1 MSPTFNEQGFNLY
14 FSWLGEHLCVRS
26 SPDLNFY
33 SFQNFSGNELVQ
45 DKDRD
50 VKYTVLL
57 NRRNPLPSTEEEGD
71 ESTLLPFISK
81 NENSK
86 ETIFTIEN
94 PPKEGFFKLQIY
106 ARRKPNKKGR
116 LKIPLAANFLVEC
129 RHSTQVVTQP
139 VGVRASFSIG
149 NSSSALTS

>member
-1 MSPTFNEQGFNLY
+1 MIVKVNISTYLQWTPIILNGF
-14 FSWLGEHLCVRS
+14 H
-26 SPDLNFY
+26 
-33 SFQNFSGNELVQ
+33 NFSGNELVQ

-81 NENSK
+81 HENSK

-149 NSSSALTS
+149 KYLINYLG